1 MCRRVLAD
9 GVKLSEVA
17 KEDRADAYVT
27 FYDIL
32 ILNSLM
38 KKPKV
43 DVYVTG
49 SNSRMLSK
57 DVATNFPPP
66 SAR

>member
-32 ILNSLM
+32 NSLM

-49 SNSRMLSK
+49 PNSRMLSK

>member
-27 FYDIL
+27 FYD